1 MDRRALQ
8 RFRKNRGAV
17 FGLWMVLAILVF
29 SFVVPIFLPHNPLT
43 PDFESGRGPF
53 GTPGAPSRSHWL
65 GTDTVFRDVL
75 VRLAYGGR
83 LSLEVAFVA
92 TLISVVLGTA
102 VGVLAGYFKGTR
114 LRLDALAD
122 GFAASLVALACA
134 TYLSGAETL
143 AVRTIALAAWIA
155 VAAAIVRLLSS
166 IDAAARRQLP
176 SFPELLDAAFGAAVL
191 LLLVRKRL
199 LALSNLR
206 AVIVVLCFA
215 GSLAVLRLRG
225 SSRLRY
231 PRVDID
237 DAAMRAVDV
246 LLAFPFLLLIMA
258 LSAAID
264 RTSKATIFLVL
275 GLTAWT
281 GAARVIRS
289 KTLQVRELEFIT
301 ASRGLGQSTP
311 KILLRHVLPNIA
323 GVTIVLATNS
333 IAGMIVAE
341 AALSFLGLSLPPP
354 AASWG
359 RMLDEGRS
367 YYSMAPWLLFAPGLV
382 ILFAVLGFNL
392 LGEGLRD
399 AIDPRDAR

>member
-1 MDRRALQ
+1 MDRRALE

-17 FGLWMVLAILVF
+17 VGLWMVLAILLF
-29 SFVVPIFLPHNPLT
+29 SFVLPLFLPHSPLI
-43 PDFESGRGPF
+43 PDFENGRGPF
-53 GTPGAPSRSHWL
+53 GTPGAPSRLHWL

-83 LSLEVAFVA
+83 LSLEVAFAA
-92 TLISVVLGTA
+92 TLISVTLGTG

-114 LRLDALAD
+114 IRLDALAD
-122 GFAASLVALACA
+122 GFAALLVVLGAAA
-134 TYLSGAETL
+134 YVSGAPTL
-143 AVRTIALAAWIA
+143 AIRTVALAAWIA
-155 VAAAIVRLLSS
+155 IAGAIVRLVSCL
-166 IDAAARRQLP
+166 DAAAQRRLP
-176 SFPELLDAAFGAAVL
+176 SFTELLDAAFGAAVCL
-191 LLLVRKRL
+191 LLIRQRLVALANARAVVVVL
-199 LALSNLR
+199 LFAGGLAL
-206 AVIVVLCFA
+206 
-215 GSLAVLRLRG
+215 LRLRA

-231 PRVDID
+231 VRVDVD
-237 DAAMRAVDV
+237 DASMRAVDV

-264 RTSKATIFLVL
+264 RTSEATIFLVL

-301 ASRGLGQSTP
+301 ASRSLGQSTTS
-311 KILLRHVLPNIA
+311 IVVRHVLPNIA